1 LVAWLRARS
10 QDGIVVM
17 RVEDLDGPRVRE
29 GAAEAILDD
38 LRWLGFDW
46 DEGPDVG
53 GLRGPYVQSERFA
66 LYGRALEALREGGWL
81 YECTCTRKEIRSIAS
96 APHGPADEGP
106 VYPGSCRH
114 GPTHPGRPASLRFR
128 FEEPS
133 PFFEDALHG
142 FVGAGLV
149 GGDFVVRRADGL
161 FAYQLAVVVDD
172 AAMDV
177 TEVVRGDDLLGSTPR
192 QIALYRALGLPEP
205 AWLHVPLVLGD
216 DGQRLS
222 KRHGVVAVADYR
234 AAGWEPERVVGLL
247 AHSLGLAPEGAQVR
261 AADLVERFDV
271 SRVPKS
277 PVTLCPPI

>member
-1 LVAWLRARS
+1 
-10 QDGIVVM
+10 VM
-17 RVEDLDGPRVRE
+17 RVEDLDGPRVLE

-53 GLRGPYVQSERFA
+53 GLRGPYVQSERSA

-114 GPTHPGRPASLRFR
+114 GPSHPGRPESLRFR

-133 PFFEDALHG
+133 PSFEDALHG

-172 AAMDV
+172 AAMDI

-222 KRHGVVAVADYR
+222 KRHGAVAVADHR

-261 AADLVERFDV
+261 AADLVARFDLACI
-271 SRVPKS
+271 PKS
-277 PVTLCPPI
+277 PVTLRPPI

>member
-10 QDGIVVM
+10 QEGTVVM

-29 GAAEAILDD
+29 GAAEAILGD

-53 GLRGPYVQSERFA
+53 GPRGPYVQSKRSA

-81 YECTCTRKEIRSIAS
+81 YDCTCTRKEIRSVAS

-106 VYPGSCRH
+106 AYPGSCRH
-114 GPTHPGRPASLRFR
+114 RPTHPGRPASLRFR

-133 PFFEDALHG
+133 PSFEDALHG

-172 AAMDV
+172 AAMDI

-222 KRHGVVAVADYR
+222 KRHGAVAVADYR
-234 AAGWEPERVVGLL
+234 AADWEPERVVGLL

-261 AADLVERFDV
+261 ATDLVERFDV

-277 PVTLCPPI
+277 PVTLRPPI